1 MAPPQTSPQSL
12 HSNSF
17 PHASATA
24 VLAGKPTFIVWE
36 KLRFLLMDAPRDSNL
51 PQYLRE
57 AKHHNVT
64 ALVRVCEPTYS
75 TAEVEAAGIQM
86 FDMAYDDGSSPPQEV
101 IDRWLTL
108 VDEVFIKP
116 PRRSSLS
123 GALSFSN
130 GIGNGATSNAHAPP
144 SRDSSSSSLPGTAA
158 SPSEPHHSPPQQQQQ
173 LPPPTIAVHCVAG
186 LGRAPVLVALALI
199 EHGFGDPSAVVEFI
213 RAQRRGAINMRQLN
227 YLEQYQK
234 RGVGT
239 CGGCCVM

>member
-1 MAPPQTSPQSL
+1 MAPPQTSPHSL

-24 VLAGKPTFIVWE
+24 VLAGKPTFIVWG

-123 GALSFSN
+123 AALSYSN
-130 GIGNGATSNAHAPP
+130 GAGNGAANAPT
-144 SRDSSSSSLPGTAA
+144 SRDPSSPTLPGTLA
-158 SPSEPHHSPPQQQQQ
+158 SSSEPQHAQQQQQQ

-234 RGVGT
+234 RGAGT